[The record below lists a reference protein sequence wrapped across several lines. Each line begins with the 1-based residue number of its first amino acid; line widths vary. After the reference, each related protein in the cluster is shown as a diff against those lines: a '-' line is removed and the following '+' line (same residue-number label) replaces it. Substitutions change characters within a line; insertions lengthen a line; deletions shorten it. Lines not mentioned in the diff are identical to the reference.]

1 MVEILVR
8 QNYLPDEIKQA
19 AIVRSEFRRNRF
31 TSVSAHLDDLITLGK
46 AIVLCDSHARK
57 FWPRGAR
64 AAKYERHPD
73 HNLRRVIGNCDV
85 CNASG
90 LASLFVSGHDAVEHR
105 RNWEKSKRAMEY
117 GRIVTS

>member
-8 QNYLPDEIKQA
+8 QNYSPQEIKRA
-19 AIVRSEFRRNRF
+19 AVARSEFRRNRF
-31 TSVSAHLDDLITLGK
+31 TSGSAHLDDLITLGK

-57 FWPRGAR
+57 FWPRAAR

-85 CNASG
+85 CNTPG
-90 LASLFVSGHDAVEHR
+90 LASLFVCGHDAVEHR
-105 RNWEKSKRAMEY
+105 RNWEKAKRDMEY
-117 GRIVTS
+117 STFVSS